1 MDKLQFGGI
10 ILIIGYTTGV
20 FDLFHV
26 GHINILK
33 SSKSLCD
40 KLIVGISTD
49 ELVKKNKNKN
59 PVIPF
64 LERIE
69 IVRNIS
75 FVDLCV
81 PQEDDNKILAW
92 NKLKYHKLFVGD
104 DWFQNNKW
112 KDYETELKSK
122 NVSITYFPYTKGTS
136 STKINNILNK
146 FR

>member
-64 LERIE
+64 SERIE

-104 DWFQNNKW
+104 DWFQNKKW

>member
-81 PQEDDNKILAW
+81 PQENDNKILAW

>member
-1 MDKLQFGGI
+1 MDKLQPRGI
-10 ILIIGYTTGV
+10 ILIVGYTTGV
-20 FDLFHV
+20 YDLFHV
-26 GHINILK
+26 GHLNNLK

-40 KLIVGISTD
+40 KLIVGVSTD
-49 ELVKKNKNKN
+49 ELVNKNKKKK

-64 LERIE
+64 NERIE

-104 DWFQNNKW
+104 DWFLNEKW
-112 KDYETELKSK
+112 KDYEHELKLN

-136 STKINNILNK
+136 STKINNILDQ